1 MIKNVLIVD
10 DDQEMLAALENGFT
24 KYGDTFIVI
33 TAEDGQVAIDKLKKN
48 TISLIVTDLKMPHLD
63 GFALLQHVMENFPDI
78 PVIVITGYSTPEME
92 KMAREGGAV
101 GYIAK
106 PFMLDSLARKIM
118 ATLRKESEGGTL
130 HSVSSGI
137 FLQLMEMEQKT
148 CTIRLEDKS
157 SGKKGVLFFRD
168 GELLDARVNDLQ
180 AKSAAIKIFSW
191 DKVTISIQNV
201 CPPIENRVKSDLQP
215 LILEASRLK
224 DEDDALNEPQP
235 PDEPQPVAAEEP
247 QEVKEKAEAKPPLPD
262 TISQIKQK
270 LQNEVGQRSGLE
282 DIYKDNSWGDLVKQ
296 LSTTGSLLQAGKL
309 KLCYID
315 RGEPFDFILLPGR
328 EITVLTVSPKC
339 PRDKIIQILNK

>member
-10 DDQEMLAALENGFT
+10 DDQEMLVALQNGFQ
-24 KYGDTFIVI
+24 KYEDTFAVI
-33 TAEDGQVAIDKLKKN
+33 TAENGKEAVEKLKRS
-48 TISLIVTDLKMPHLD
+48 TVSLIVTDLKMPRMD
-63 GFALLQHVMENFPDI
+63 GFSLLQFVMENFPDI

-101 GYIAK
+101 SYIAK

-118 ATLRKESEGGTL
+118 GTLRKESEGGTL

-157 SGKKGVLFFRD
+157 SGTKGVLFFSD

-180 AKSAAIKIFSW
+180 GKPAAYEIFSW

-201 CPPIENRVKSDLQP
+201 CPPIPNKVNSDLQP

-224 DEDDALNEPQP
+224 DEADMP
-235 PDEPQPVAAEEP
+235 EEP
-247 QEVKEKAEAKPPLPD
+247 QLPEAVETKAPAEPVVATQPKPVKDPIARVRKMIEDK
-262 TISQIKQK
+262 
-270 LQNEVGQRSGLE
+270 VGQRTGVE
-282 DIYKDNSWGDLVKQ
+282 DIYRDKSWDGAIREWSKIG
-296 LSTTGSLLQAGKL
+296 TIFGTGKFQ
-309 KLCYID
+309 LCYVD
-315 RGEPFDFILLPGR
+315 LGEATDHIVVPGS
-328 EITVLTVSPKC
+328 ETLVLSVSPKC
-339 PRDKIIQILNK
+339 PRDKIIKVLRNL

>member
-1 MIKNVLIVD
+1 MIKKVLIVD
-10 DDQEMLAALENGFT
+10 DDQEMLAALEKGFS
-24 KYGDTFIVI
+24 KYGDTFVVI
-33 TAEDGQVAIDKLKKN
+33 KAEDGQVAIEKLKKN
-48 TISLIVTDLKMPHLD
+48 TVSLIVTDLKMPRLD
-63 GFALLQHVMENFPDI
+63 GFALLQHVMENYPDI

-92 KMAREGGAV
+92 EMARKGGAV

-106 PFMLDSLARKIM
+106 PFMLDRLARKIM

-168 GELLDARVNDLQ
+168 GELLDARANDLQ

-191 DKVTISIQNV
+191 DKVTISIQNM
-201 CPPIENRVKSDLQP
+201 CPPIENKVKSDLQP

-224 DEDDALNEPQP
+224 DEEDA
-235 PDEPQPVAAEEP
+235 PDEPQSEAAETP
-247 QEVKEKAEAKPPLPD
+247 QVVKEKPAAKPPPPD
-262 TISQIKQK
+262 TISKIKQK
-270 LQNEVGQRSGLE
+270 LQNEIGQRCGLE
-282 DIYKDNSWGDLVKQ
+282 DIYKDNSWGDLIRQ
-296 LSTTGSLLQAGKL
+296 LATTGSFLQAGKL

-315 RGEPFDFILLPGR
+315 RGEPFDYILLPGR

-339 PRDKIIQILNK
+339 PRDKIIQVLYK

>member
-1 MIKNVLIVD
+1 MKKNVLIVD
-10 DDQEMLAALENGFT
+10 DDQEMLVALENGFS
-24 KYGDTFIVI
+24 KYGDTFVVI
-33 TAEDGQVAIDKLKKN
+33 TAEDGRIAIEKLKGN
-48 TISLIVTDLKMPHLD
+48 TISLIVTDLKMPRLD
-63 GFALLQHVMENFPDI
+63 GFALLQHVMENYPDI
-78 PVIVITGYSTPEME
+78 PVIVITGYSTPDME

-168 GELLDARVNDLQ
+168 GELLDARVHDLQ

-201 CPPIENRVKSDLQP
+201 CPPIENRIKSDLQP

-224 DEDDALNEPQP
+224 DEDDA
-235 PDEPQPVAAEEP
+235 PDEPQP
-247 QEVKEKAEAKPPLPD
+247 EVTENLQVVEEKAAVKPPPPD

-270 LQNEVGQRSGLE
+270 LQDEIGQRCGLE
-282 DIYKDNSWGDLVKQ
+282 DIYKDNSWGDLIQQ
-296 LSTTGSLLQAGKL
+296 LSTTGSFFQAGKL

-315 RGEPFDFILLPGR
+315 RGEPFDYILLPGR

-339 PRDKIIQILNK
+339 PRDKIIQVLSK